1 MIKSLNN
8 IQNLH
13 YRTLIYLWQKK
24 LVLRNH
30 ILILSVFS
38 RESVY
43 MHTDQREKIYDGSF
57 WNCKGLKRKLPKVEH
72 QHCTHIYI
80 VPFANNQPFY
90 CLTRFLS
97 NSTMNNV
104 CIYHV
109 FTNKKYKLR
118 ALEAKIIMKVIQRH
132 FCSTISRTK
141 ENVSFRRIYAG
152 KTRINYFGFPTSSV

>member
-13 YRTLIYLWQKK
+13 YRTLIYVWQKK

-80 VPFANNQPFY
+80 VPFANNQPFIVLLVFFPIVRWIMY
-90 CLTRFLS
+90 AFIMYLQIKSTNYELWRPKLLWKSFSASFLFY
-97 NSTMNNV
+97 NV
-104 CIYHV
+104 EDKRECV
-109 FTNKKYKLR
+109 L
-118 ALEAKIIMKVIQRH
+118 
-132 FCSTISRTK
+132 
-141 ENVSFRRIYAG
+141 
-152 KTRINYFGFPTSSV
+152 